1 MNLQLFEYYSNYITA
16 PFVATIVGASMV
28 LFAVITLI
36 LAICLFKNKNRGLYA
51 ATKTF
56 SIIGLIVSVLLTIT
70 YITAIALIALSSEL
84 FSYTGGGV
92 IGSIRDLTCGI
103 FLAPTKFGVTYATST
118 INTAVP
124 FIFYTITIFAP
135 AVLGFIAFIVSC
147 LAQRSSRKARR
158 SAAAVTPLNVAPIN
172 NPVNNN
178 IQSMPQPQP
187 VPVPAAAPAP
197 VPAPIPSPA
206 PVAEDNTPID
216 EAPIKKLVP
225 DSAEEVPAEKV
236 EEAPAEKAEEAP
248 AEKTEEAPAEKTEE
262 APAEKTE
269 EAPAEK
275 TEETPAEK
283 TEEAPAE
290 KTEEA
295 PAEKVEEKPIN
306 EDKILN
312 LMSAPPAENTVAN
325 DKPLFCMNCG
335 SALNGGAFCI
345 NCGTPAV
352 SKAKT
357 CKSCNAELAEDA
369 KFCMICGAKVE

>member
-135 AVLGFIAFIVSC
+135 AVLGFIAFILSC

-158 SAAAVTPLNVAPIN
+158 NAATVAPLNVAPIN
-172 NPVNNN
+172 NPVDNN
-178 IQSMPQPQP
+178 IQSMSQPQP
-187 VPVPAAAPAP
+187 VPAHATAPAP

-225 DSAEEVPAEKV
+225 DSAEEVPAEKT
-236 EEAPAEKAEEAP
+236 EEAPTEKTEEAP

-275 TEETPAEK
+275 A
-283 TEEAPAE
+283 
-290 KTEEA
+290 EEA